1 MFLWQLHIWGRYTE
15 VMMEIFGEAGKSARS
30 AIGQSTLP
38 MGVPIEVEAIVQVQI
53 ASKL

>member
-1 MFLWQLHIWGRYTE
+1 MCGRYTE

-30 AIGQSTLP
+30 AIGHSTLP